1 MHITEGV
8 APAHIAVIG
17 WLLAVMGVV
26 KGLGKLRDEQVPKA
40 ALLAA
45 VIFVSSLVIRL
56 PIGPTSVHPILNG
69 LAGLIL
75 GWIALPVFMVSLFL
89 QALIFQFGGITTLGI
104 NTITMG
110 LPAVACYYLFN
121 SRLRNLRER
130 KKSFLYGTL
139 SGVTALLLSYILW
152 AAALLLC
159 GRQLAAIAALSLGPH
174 ILITIIEGLFTGFVV
189 AFLFRVYPRV
199 FQVQQPVKD
208 VRQK

>member
-17 WLLAVMGVV
+17 WLLAVMGVI
-26 KGLGKLRDEQVPKA
+26 KGLGKLRDEQVPRA

-104 NTITMG
+104 NTLTMG

-121 SRLRNLRER
+121 SRIRSLREGE
-130 KKSFLYGTL
+130 KAFLYGTL
-139 SGVTALLLSYILW
+139 AGVTALILSYILW
-152 AAALLLC
+152 ASALLLC
-159 GRQLAAIAALSLGPH
+159 GRQLTAIAALSLGPH
-174 ILITIIEGLFTGFVV
+174 LLITIIEGLFTGFVV
-189 AFLFRVYPRV
+189 GFLFRVYPGVFRV
-199 FQVQQPVKD
+199 HHSVREE
-208 VRQK
+208 RQK